1 MFHSVII
8 ASKGRPQVLGD
19 TLTSIA
25 GQDRPPDEIILSVSC
40 NEDIE
45 GVALPEAI
53 RLLFGTT
60 GSAPQRNSGIRAMD
74 PRSELVSFFD
84 DDVELASDYCS
95 ALIKSA
101 EANPDLV
108 GIGGGVVR
116 DGATRQE
123 ARDALRHARHDPA
136 QPILRCDSLYGCN
149 MTFRRD
155 AMVTERFDERLSL
168 YGWLEDLDFSRAV
181 AKHGPLAI
189 VNNLLIAHL
198 QSTSG
203 RMNHRRFGFAQV
215 MNPWYLWRKGCITQR
230 ELWMT
235 HLLRG
240 IGANITKLPTNPR
253 DRLSRLRGNLLAL
266 AMIARGRVE
275 PEAIHGI

>member
-19 TLTSIA
+19 TMTSLA
-25 GQDRPPDEIILSVSC
+25 GQDRTPDEIILSVSC

-45 GVALPEAI
+45 GLVLPGAI
-53 RLLFGTT
+53 KLLFETT
-60 GSAPQRNSGIRAMD
+60 GLTAQRNSGIRALD
-74 PRSELVSFFD
+74 PRSKLVSFFD
-84 DDVELASDYCS
+84 DDVELASDYCTT
-95 ALIKSA
+95 LVKFA
-101 EANPDLV
+101 EANPNLV

-123 ARDALRHARHDPA
+123 ARDALQVARHDPR
-136 QPILRCDSLYGCN
+136 QPILHCDSLYGCN

-155 AMVTERFDERLSL
+155 AMAAERFDERLSL

-181 AKHGPLAI
+181 ARHGPLAI
-189 VNNLLIAHL
+189 VTNLFIAHL
-198 QSTSG
+198 RSTSG
-203 RMNHRRFGFAQV
+203 RMDHRRFGFAQV

-240 IGANITKLPTNPR
+240 IGANFKKLPIHPR
-253 DRLSRLRGNLLAL
+253 DRLLRLRGNLIAL

-275 PEAIHGI
+275 PEAIHDI